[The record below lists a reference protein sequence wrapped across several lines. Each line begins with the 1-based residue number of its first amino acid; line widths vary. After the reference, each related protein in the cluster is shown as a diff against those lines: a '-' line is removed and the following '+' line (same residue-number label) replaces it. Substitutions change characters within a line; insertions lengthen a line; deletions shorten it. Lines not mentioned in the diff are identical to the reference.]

1 MRARATAAVNA
12 PEQFEGRG
20 RAIITASSGM
30 EYAYEGDHLK
40 GEGQPSVF
48 TEAVVEGL
56 ETGTADLDHDQLIS
70 VDDLY
75 GYVYDRV
82 KESTPSQT
90 PNKKSEI
97 EGPLYLA
104 RSTYRPK
111 VQPATLDADLLA
123 RTEDRYAGI
132 RVGAVQ
138 ELAHLLTSRDPAVA
152 LAAREALSRMTDD
165 DSRQVSEG
173 VRASLAGAE
182 QADRERAEAERA
194 ARAPAER
201 DQAER
206 ERADTELARAERAI
220 VSADDRTEIGNASI
234 EPARTPGAAVAC
246 EEPARSSWPRRHW
259 RVTLAAAVIALAVSG
274 GAIIATQGGGGS
286 QPDYQALLKILP
298 TSIRPSCSNNPNEQW
313 MTQDGQARAQAYCL
327 GPTYDYLTYGLWPT
341 PSEVQN
347 WTRNASDPGS
357 VPCSSSTTNAMNN
370 YLPRATTRCED
381 IVSGNQDKGIR
392 MWWNKEGSR
401 VGGWIGWLN
410 HDQSADLTQWEKVVT
425 AQ

>member
-1 MRARATAAVNA
+1 
-12 PEQFEGRG
+12 
-20 RAIITASSGM
+20 M
-30 EYAYEGDHLK
+30 EYAYEGDDLK

-56 ETGTADLDHDQLIS
+56 ETGKADLDHDQLVS

-111 VQPATLDADLLA
+111 VEPATLDVDLLA

-152 LAAREALSRMTDD
+152 LAARDALSRMTDD

-173 VRASLAGAE
+173 ARASLAEAE
-182 QADRERAEAERA
+182 RRDRERAEAERA
-194 ARAPAER
+194 EAERAAREPGER

-206 ERADTELARAERAI
+206 ERSDTGRPRVEPAD
-220 VSADDRTEIGNASI
+220 VSAAHRTEISNASV
-234 EPARTPGAAVAC
+234 EPARSPGAAVAR
-246 EEPARSSWPRRHW
+246 EEPARSGWPRRHW
-259 RVTLAAAVIALAVSG
+259 RVTLAAAVIALTASG

-286 QPDYQALLKILP
+286 QPDYQALAKLLP
-298 TSIRPSCSNNPNEQW
+298 TSIRPSCMNKRSEQW
-313 MTQDGQARAQAYCL
+313 MTENGQARAQAYCV
-327 GPTYDYLTYGLWPT
+327 GPTFDYLTYGLWPT
-341 PSEVQN
+341 PGKVRD

-357 VPCSSSTTNAMNN
+357 VPCSATTTDAMKN
-370 YLPRATTRCED
+370 YLPGGATGCED
-381 IVSGNQDKGIR
+381 TVSNQDEGIK
-392 MWWNKEGSR
+392 MWWTKEDSR
-401 VGGWIGWLN
+401 VAGWIGWGN
-410 HDQSADLTQWEKVVT
+410 HDQRADLTQWEKVVT